1 VAWANWKCFPEV
13 VAQPLGVLRLLDRR
27 RDVRVAVDVEA
38 ELHVALLFDREL
50 EQLADDGVQAEV
62 PDALEVLGGLALD
75 AGRPADGVRLLVAGR
90 SAHAALGG
98 RGLHGVA
105 VEADLDRAVRALGT
119 EGPPAV
125 AAAQRLD
132 VGAAV
137 ALARRGR
144 GARKRPPTGWD
155 GLTPTERQVVLL
167 VAEGLSNPEIAGRL
181 FVSRATVKTHLAHA
195 FAKLGVTSRA
205 QLAVVAA
212 RRS

>member
-1 VAWANWKCFPEV
+1 MSRSSPACSALPRPSSP
-13 VAQPLGVLRLLDRR
+13 APGRAGARRGGPARR
-27 RDVRVAVDVEA
+27 R
-38 ELHVALLFDREL
+38 
-50 EQLADDGVQAEV
+50 
-62 PDALEVLGGLALD
+62 
-75 AGRPADGVRLLVAGR
+75 
-90 SAHAALGG
+90 
-98 RGLHGVA
+98 RGA
-105 VEADLDRAVRALGT
+105 
-119 EGPPAV
+119 
-125 AAAQRLD
+125 RLD